1 MNKIFKLIT
10 SISFLF
16 FSINAALSEE
26 NFFNEALKM
35 YQNEKYEDARFM
47 LERNI
52 VFNPKDAKSYLYL
65 AKIYNHEEDQNKEEY
80 NLETTLLIEPNNEEA
95 ILMLMKIALKKSNYS
110 KVNDLSQTFIKVC
123 KKLCD
128 ENNEIQKSLKNIEP
142 ATMSL
147 DQNLNKILIIDF
159 GSQFTQLI
167 ARRIRE
173 LGVFSEIVSHKKI
186 KIKHIDKSIKGII
199 LSGGPLNVYEI
210 NKYSFDKK
218 IINLSIPILGI
229 CFGHQILSKLNG
241 GRVKQSKHREF
252 GLANIYKKNESLLI
266 KNFFNKQ
273 KSKKVWMSHADQ
285 VSKLPKNFKVIA
297 SSTNSKF
304 AIVENKLNKFY
315 GIQFHPEVTHTE
327 NGKKLIS
334 NFIFLICKIKR
345 NWSSKDQKIQLI
357 KEVKDQVGSEKV
369 ICALSGGVDSSVVAQ
384 LLNKAIGKK
393 LYCIFVN
400 TGLLRKN
407 EEVQV
412 VQTFKKRLKINLIYV
427 NAEKEFLKKLHNVS
441 DPEKKRKIIGNLFI
455 KIFERYAKKIKNVKF
470 LAQGTLYPDLIE
482 SRSVTGS
489 QTSKIKSHHNVGGL
503 PKKMKL
509 KLVEP
514 LKFLFKDEV
523 RKLGLELNLNKDI
536 ISRHPFPGPGL
547 AIRMPGLITN
557 EKIKILKE
565 ADYYFIQALRDHGLY
580 HKIWQA
586 YAALLPV
593 KTVGVMGDNRTY
605 EYLCLLRAI
614 TSEDGMT
621 ADFYEFK
628 KSFMETISNKIVNSI
643 RGINRVVYDITS
655 KPPST
660 IELE

>member
-1 MNKIFKLIT
+1 MN
-10 SISFLF
+10 
-16 FSINAALSEE
+16 
-26 NFFNEALKM
+26 
-35 YQNEKYEDARFM
+35 
-47 LERNI
+47 
-52 VFNPKDAKSYLYL
+52 
-65 AKIYNHEEDQNKEEY
+65 
-80 NLETTLLIEPNNEEA
+80 
-95 ILMLMKIALKKSNYS
+95 
-110 KVNDLSQTFIKVC
+110 
-123 KKLCD
+123 
-128 ENNEIQKSLKNIEP
+128 
-142 ATMSL
+142 L
-147 DQNLNKILIIDF
+147 DQNLDKVVIIDF

-186 KIKHIDKSIKGII
+186 KTSGINQSVRGII
-199 LSGGPLNVYEI
+199 LSGGPLNVYQI

-218 IINLSIPILGI
+218 ILELNIPILGI

-241 GRVKQSKHREF
+241 GRVRQSKHREF
-252 GLANIYKKNESLLI
+252 GLANIFKKRDSLLT
-266 KNFFNKQ
+266 KNFYGV
-273 KSKKVWMSHADQ
+273 KKTKEVWMSHADQ
-285 VSKLPKNFKVIA
+285 VSKLPKNFQVIA
-297 SSTNSKF
+297 SSTNSKY
-304 AIVENKLNKFY
+304 AIVENKLKKYY
-315 GIQFHPEVTHTE
+315 GVQFHPEVTHTE

-334 NFIFLICKIKR
+334 NFVFLICKIKK
-345 NWSSKDQKIQLI
+345 NWSSKDQKIKLI
-357 KEVKDQVGSEKV
+357 NEVRDQVGSHKV

-400 TGLLRKN
+400 TGLLRKD
-407 EEVQV
+407 EETQV
-412 VQTFKKRLKINLIYV
+412 VQTFKKRLKMNLIYV
-427 NAEKEFLKKLHNVS
+427 NAEKEFLGKLKNVS

-455 KIFERYAKKIKNVKF
+455 KIFERYAKKIKDVKF

-482 SRSVTGS
+482 SKSVTGS

-503 PKKMKL
+503 PKKMNL

-523 RKLGLELNLNKDI
+523 RKLGLELKLSKEI

-547 AIRMPGLITN
+547 AIRMPGNITN

-565 ADYYFIQALRDHGLY
+565 ADYYFIQALKDHGLY

-621 ADFYEFK
+621 ADFFEFR
-628 KSFMETISNKIVNSI
+628 KSFMQTISNKIVNSI
-643 RGINRVVYDITS
+643 RGINRVVYDVTS

>member
-1 MNKIFKLIT
+1 
-10 SISFLF
+10 
-16 FSINAALSEE
+16 
-26 NFFNEALKM
+26 
-35 YQNEKYEDARFM
+35 
-47 LERNI
+47 
-52 VFNPKDAKSYLYL
+52 
-65 AKIYNHEEDQNKEEY
+65 
-80 NLETTLLIEPNNEEA
+80 
-95 ILMLMKIALKKSNYS
+95 
-110 KVNDLSQTFIKVC
+110 
-123 KKLCD
+123 
-128 ENNEIQKSLKNIEP
+128 
-142 ATMSL
+142 MSL
-147 DQNLNKILIIDF
+147 DKNLNKILIIDF

-173 LGVFSEIVSHKKI
+173 SGVYSEIISHKKV
-186 KIKHIDKSIKGII
+186 KNKNIDNSIKGII
-199 LSGGPLNVYEI
+199 LSGGPLNVYQI
-210 NKYSFDKK
+210 NKYSFDKR
-218 IINLSIPILGI
+218 IIENQIPVLGI

-241 GRVKQSKHREF
+241 GRVKQSKYREF
-252 GLANIYKKNESLLI
+252 GLANIRKKRESILI
-266 KNFFNKQ
+266 KNFFNK
-273 KSKKVWMSHADQ
+273 KNINKVWMSHADQ
-285 VSKLPKNFKVIA
+285 VSKLPKNFNVIA
-297 SSTNSKF
+297 SSQNSKF
-304 AIVENKLNKFY
+304 AIIENKKKNFY
-315 GIQFHPEVTHTE
+315 GVQFHPEVTHTE
-327 NGKKLIS
+327 NGKKLIN

-345 NWSSKDQKIQLI
+345 NWSSKDQKIKLI
-357 KEVKDQVGSEKV
+357 KDVQNLVGKNKV

-393 LYCIFVN
+393 LFCIFVN

-407 EEVQV
+407 EEIQV
-412 VQTFKKRLKINLIYV
+412 VKTFKKKLKINLIYV
-427 NAEKEFLKKLHNVS
+427 NAENEFLRKLNNVS

-455 KIFERYAKKIKNVKF
+455 KIFERYAKRIKNVKF

-482 SRSVTGS
+482 SKSVTGS

-523 RKLGLELNLNKDI
+523 RKLGLELKLSKEI
-536 ISRHPFPGPGL
+536 IFRHPFPGPGL
-547 AIRMPGLITN
+547 AIRMPGIITK

-565 ADYYFIQALRDHGLY
+565 ADNYFIQALREHNLY
-580 HKIWQA
+580 NKIWQA

-621 ADFYEFK
+621 ADFYDFK
-628 KSFMETISNKIVNSI
+628 KSFIQMISNKIVNSI
-643 RGINRVVYDITS
+643 RGVNRVVYDVTS

>member
-1 MNKIFKLIT
+1 
-10 SISFLF
+10 
-16 FSINAALSEE
+16 
-26 NFFNEALKM
+26 
-35 YQNEKYEDARFM
+35 
-47 LERNI
+47 
-52 VFNPKDAKSYLYL
+52 
-65 AKIYNHEEDQNKEEY
+65 
-80 NLETTLLIEPNNEEA
+80 
-95 ILMLMKIALKKSNYS
+95 
-110 KVNDLSQTFIKVC
+110 
-123 KKLCD
+123 
-128 ENNEIQKSLKNIEP
+128 
-142 ATMSL
+142 MSL
-147 DQNLNKILIIDF
+147 DQNLDKIVIIDF

-186 KIKHIDKSIKGII
+186 RTININQSVRGII
-199 LSGGPLNVYEI
+199 LSGGPLNVYQI

-218 IINLSIPILGI
+218 ILELNIPILGI

-252 GLANIYKKNESLLI
+252 GLAKIFKKRDSLLT
-266 KNFFNKQ
+266 KNFYAA
-273 KSKKVWMSHADQ
+273 KKTKEVWMSHADQ

-297 SSTNSKF
+297 SSTNSKY
-304 AIVENKLNKFY
+304 AIVENKLKKFY
-315 GIQFHPEVTHTE
+315 GVQFHPEVTHTE

-334 NFIFLICKIKR
+334 NFVFLICKIKR
-345 NWSSKDQKIQLI
+345 NWSLRDQKLKLI
-357 KEVKDQVGSEKV
+357 NEVRDQVGIHKV

-407 EEVQV
+407 EEIQV
-412 VQTFKKRLKINLIYV
+412 IRTFKKKLKMNLIYV
-427 NAEKEFLKKLHNVS
+427 NAEREFLGKLKNVS

-503 PKKMKL
+503 PKKMNL

-523 RKLGLELNLNKDI
+523 RKLGLELNLSKEI

-547 AIRMPGLITN
+547 AIRMPGIITN

-565 ADYYFIQALRDHGLY
+565 ADYYFIQALKDNGLY
-580 HKIWQA
+580 DKIWQA

-621 ADFYEFK
+621 ADFYEFR
-628 KSFMETISNKIVNSI
+628 KSFMQTISNKIVNSI
-643 RGINRVVYDITS
+643 RGINRVVYDVTS

>member
-1 MNKIFKLIT
+1 
-10 SISFLF
+10 
-16 FSINAALSEE
+16 
-26 NFFNEALKM
+26 
-35 YQNEKYEDARFM
+35 
-47 LERNI
+47 
-52 VFNPKDAKSYLYL
+52 
-65 AKIYNHEEDQNKEEY
+65 
-80 NLETTLLIEPNNEEA
+80 
-95 ILMLMKIALKKSNYS
+95 
-110 KVNDLSQTFIKVC
+110 
-123 KKLCD
+123 
-128 ENNEIQKSLKNIEP
+128 
-142 ATMSL
+142 MSL
-147 DQNLNKILIIDF
+147 DKNLNKILIIDF

-173 LGVFSEIVSHKKI
+173 SGVYSEIISHKKV
-186 KIKHIDKSIKGII
+186 KNKNIDNSIKGII
-199 LSGGPLNVYEI
+199 LSGGPLNVYQI
-210 NKYSFDKK
+210 NKYSFDKR
-218 IINLSIPILGI
+218 IIENQIPVLGI

-241 GRVKQSKHREF
+241 GRVKQSKYREF
-252 GLANIYKKNESLLI
+252 GLANIRKKRESILT
-266 KNFFNKQ
+266 KNFFNK
-273 KSKKVWMSHADQ
+273 KNINKVWMSHADQ
-285 VSKLPKNFKVIA
+285 VSKLPKNFDVIA
-297 SSTNSKF
+297 SSQNSKF
-304 AIVENKLNKFY
+304 AIIENKKKNFY
-315 GIQFHPEVTHTE
+315 GVQFHPEVTHTE
-327 NGKKLIS
+327 NGKKLIN

-345 NWSSKDQKIQLI
+345 NWSSKDQKIKLI
-357 KEVKDQVGSEKV
+357 KDVQNLVGKNKV

-393 LYCIFVN
+393 LFCIFVN

-407 EEVQV
+407 EEIQV
-412 VQTFKKRLKINLIYV
+412 VKTFKKKLKINLIYV
-427 NAEKEFLKKLHNVS
+427 NAENEFLRKLNNVS

-455 KIFERYAKKIKNVKF
+455 KIFERYAKRIKNVKF

-482 SRSVTGS
+482 SKSVTGS

-523 RKLGLELNLNKDI
+523 RKLGLELKLSKEI

-547 AIRMPGLITN
+547 AIRMPGIITK

-565 ADYYFIQALRDHGLY
+565 ADNYFIQALREHNLY
-580 HKIWQA
+580 NKIWQA

-621 ADFYEFK
+621 ADFYDFK
-628 KSFMETISNKIVNSI
+628 KSFIQMISNKIVNSI
-643 RGINRVVYDITS
+643 RGVNRVVYDVTS

>member
-1 MNKIFKLIT
+1 
-10 SISFLF
+10 
-16 FSINAALSEE
+16 
-26 NFFNEALKM
+26 
-35 YQNEKYEDARFM
+35 
-47 LERNI
+47 
-52 VFNPKDAKSYLYL
+52 
-65 AKIYNHEEDQNKEEY
+65 
-80 NLETTLLIEPNNEEA
+80 
-95 ILMLMKIALKKSNYS
+95 
-110 KVNDLSQTFIKVC
+110 
-123 KKLCD
+123 
-128 ENNEIQKSLKNIEP
+128 
-142 ATMSL
+142 MSL
-147 DQNLNKILIIDF
+147 DKNLNKILIIDF

-173 LGVFSEIVSHKKI
+173 SGVYSEIISHKKV
-186 KIKHIDKSIKGII
+186 KNKNIDNSIKGII
-199 LSGGPLNVYEI
+199 LSGGPLNVYQI
-210 NKYSFDKK
+210 NKYSFDKR
-218 IINLSIPILGI
+218 IIENQIPVLGI

-241 GRVKQSKHREF
+241 GRVKQSKYREF
-252 GLANIYKKNESLLI
+252 GLANIRKKRESILT
-266 KNFFNKQ
+266 KNFFNK
-273 KSKKVWMSHADQ
+273 KNINKVWMSHADQ
-285 VSKLPKNFKVIA
+285 VSKLPKNFNVIA
-297 SSTNSKF
+297 SSQNSKF
-304 AIVENKLNKFY
+304 AIIENKKKNFY
-315 GIQFHPEVTHTE
+315 GVQFHPEVTHTE
-327 NGKKLIS
+327 NGKKLIN

-345 NWSSKDQKIQLI
+345 NWSSKDQKIKLI
-357 KEVKDQVGSEKV
+357 KDVQNLVGKNKV

-393 LYCIFVN
+393 LFCIFVN
-400 TGLLRKN
+400 TGFLRKN
-407 EEVQV
+407 EEIQV
-412 VQTFKKRLKINLIYV
+412 VKTFKKKLKINLIYV
-427 NAEKEFLKKLHNVS
+427 NAENEFLRKLNNVS

-455 KIFERYAKKIKNVKF
+455 KIFERYAKRIKNVKF

-482 SRSVTGS
+482 SKSVTGS

-523 RKLGLELNLNKDI
+523 RKLGLELKLSKEI

-547 AIRMPGLITN
+547 AIRMPGIITK

-565 ADYYFIQALRDHGLY
+565 ADNYFIQALREHNLY
-580 HKIWQA
+580 NKIWQA

-621 ADFYEFK
+621 ADFYDFK
-628 KSFMETISNKIVNSI
+628 KSFIQMISNKIVNSI
-643 RGINRVVYDITS
+643 RGVNRVVYDVTS

>member
-1 MNKIFKLIT
+1 
-10 SISFLF
+10 
-16 FSINAALSEE
+16 
-26 NFFNEALKM
+26 
-35 YQNEKYEDARFM
+35 
-47 LERNI
+47 
-52 VFNPKDAKSYLYL
+52 
-65 AKIYNHEEDQNKEEY
+65 
-80 NLETTLLIEPNNEEA
+80 
-95 ILMLMKIALKKSNYS
+95 
-110 KVNDLSQTFIKVC
+110 
-123 KKLCD
+123 
-128 ENNEIQKSLKNIEP
+128 
-142 ATMSL
+142 MSL
-147 DQNLNKILIIDF
+147 DQNLNKILIVDF

-173 LGVFSEIVSHKKI
+173 LGIFSEIISHKKI
-186 KIKHIDKSIKGII
+186 KSKDINYSVKGII
-199 LSGGPLNVYEI
+199 LSGGPLNVYQI
-210 NKYSFDKK
+210 NKYSFDKR
-218 IINLSIPILGI
+218 IIQKGVPVLGI
-229 CFGHQILSKLNG
+229 CFGHQIISKLNG
-241 GRVKQSKHREF
+241 GKVKQSKYREF
-252 GLANIYKKNESLLI
+252 GLASISKKNNSLLI
-266 KNFFNKQ
+266 KNLFK
-273 KSKKVWMSHADQ
+273 KKKLIKVWMSHADQ

-297 SSTNSKF
+297 SSENSKF
-304 AIVENKLNKFY
+304 AVVENKLKNYY
-315 GIQFHPEVTHTE
+315 GVQFHPEVTHTE

-334 NFIFLICKIKR
+334 NFIFLICKMKK
-345 NWSSKDQKIQLI
+345 NWSSKDQKIKLI
-357 KEVKDQVGSEKV
+357 KDVKEMVGNNKV

-393 LYCIFVN
+393 LHCIFVN
-400 TGLLRKN
+400 TGLLRKD
-407 EEVQV
+407 EEKQV
-412 VQTFKKRLKINLIYV
+412 VATFKKRLKINLTYV
-427 NAEKEFLKKLHNVS
+427 NAEKEFIRKLSKIS

-523 RKLGLELNLNKDI
+523 RKLGLELNLSREI

-547 AIRMPGLITN
+547 AIRMPGIITK
-557 EKIKILKE
+557 EKINILKE
-565 ADYYFIQALRDHGLY
+565 ADHYFIQALRDHNLY

-628 KSFMETISNKIVNSI
+628 KSFIQEISNKIVNSI

>member
-1 MNKIFKLIT
+1 
-10 SISFLF
+10 
-16 FSINAALSEE
+16 
-26 NFFNEALKM
+26 
-35 YQNEKYEDARFM
+35 
-47 LERNI
+47 
-52 VFNPKDAKSYLYL
+52 
-65 AKIYNHEEDQNKEEY
+65 
-80 NLETTLLIEPNNEEA
+80 
-95 ILMLMKIALKKSNYS
+95 
-110 KVNDLSQTFIKVC
+110 
-123 KKLCD
+123 
-128 ENNEIQKSLKNIEP
+128 
-142 ATMSL
+142 MSL
-147 DQNLNKILIIDF
+147 DQNLGKILIVDF

-167 ARRIRE
+167 ARRVRE
-173 LGVFSEIVSHKKI
+173 IGVFSEIISHKKI
-186 KIKHIDKSIKGII
+186 KLKNIDGTIKGIV
-199 LSGGPLNVYEI
+199 LSGGPLNVYQI
-210 NKYSFDKK
+210 NKYSFDRK
-218 IINLSIPILGI
+218 ILQLNIPILGI

-241 GRVKQSKHREF
+241 GKVKQSKHREF
-252 GLANIYKKNESLLI
+252 GLANIFKKNSSLLTS
-266 KNFFNKQ
+266 NFFK
-273 KSKKVWMSHADQ
+273 KSNTKKVWMSHADQ
-285 VSKLPKNFKVIA
+285 VSKIPKNFKVVA
-297 SSTNSKF
+297 SSTNSKY
-304 AIVENKLNKFY
+304 AIVEDKIKKFY
-315 GIQFHPEVTHTE
+315 GVQFHPEVTHTE
-327 NGKKLIS
+327 DGKKLIS
-334 NFIFLICKIKR
+334 NFVFLICKMKK
-345 NWSSKDQKIQLI
+345 NWSSKDQKLQLI
-357 KEVKDQVGSEKV
+357 KDVRSQVGSNKV

-482 SRSVTGS
+482 SKSVTGS

-503 PKKMKL
+503 PKRMKL

-523 RKLGLELNLNKDI
+523 RKLGLELNLSHEI

-547 AIRMPGLITN
+547 AIRMPGVITN

-565 ADYYFIQALRDHGLY
+565 ADHYFIQALRKHGLY

-628 KSFMETISNKIVNSI
+628 KSFMEIISNQIVNSI

>member
-1 MNKIFKLIT
+1 
-10 SISFLF
+10 
-16 FSINAALSEE
+16 
-26 NFFNEALKM
+26 
-35 YQNEKYEDARFM
+35 
-47 LERNI
+47 
-52 VFNPKDAKSYLYL
+52 
-65 AKIYNHEEDQNKEEY
+65 
-80 NLETTLLIEPNNEEA
+80 
-95 ILMLMKIALKKSNYS
+95 
-110 KVNDLSQTFIKVC
+110 
-123 KKLCD
+123 
-128 ENNEIQKSLKNIEP
+128 
-142 ATMSL
+142 MSL
-147 DQNLNKILIIDF
+147 DKNLNKILIIDF

-173 LGVFSEIVSHKKI
+173 SGVYSEIISHKKV
-186 KIKHIDKSIKGII
+186 KNKNIDNSIKGII
-199 LSGGPLNVYEI
+199 LSGGPLNVYQI
-210 NKYSFDKK
+210 NKYSFDKR
-218 IINLSIPILGI
+218 ILENQIPVLGI

-241 GRVKQSKHREF
+241 GRVKQSKYREF
-252 GLANIYKKNESLLI
+252 GLANIRKKSESILT
-266 KNFFNKQ
+266 KNFFNK
-273 KSKKVWMSHADQ
+273 KNINKVWMSHADQ
-285 VSKLPKNFKVIA
+285 VSKLPKNFNVIA
-297 SSTNSKF
+297 SSQNSKF
-304 AIVENKLNKFY
+304 AIIENKKKNFY
-315 GIQFHPEVTHTE
+315 GVQFHPEVTHTE
-327 NGKKLIS
+327 NGKKLIN

-345 NWSSKDQKIQLI
+345 NWSSKDQKIKLI
-357 KEVKDQVGSEKV
+357 KDVQNLVGKNKV

-393 LYCIFVN
+393 LFCIFVN

-407 EEVQV
+407 EEIQV
-412 VQTFKKRLKINLIYV
+412 VKTFKKKLKINLIYV
-427 NAEKEFLKKLHNVS
+427 NAENEFLRKLNNVS

-455 KIFERYAKKIKNVKF
+455 KIFERYAKRIKNVKF

-482 SRSVTGS
+482 SKSVTGS

-523 RKLGLELNLNKDI
+523 RKLGLELKLSKEI

-547 AIRMPGLITN
+547 AIRMPGIITK

-565 ADYYFIQALRDHGLY
+565 ADNYFIQALRDHNLY
-580 HKIWQA
+580 NKIWQA

-621 ADFYEFK
+621 ADFYDFK
-628 KSFMETISNKIVNSI
+628 KSFIQMISNKIVNSI
-643 RGINRVVYDITS
+643 RGVNRVVYDVTS